1 LPSPYESKGERRIEL
16 WRRAIFLFDKSQHEV
31 GPFFKAGYEDFFCEP
46 KTAEKRT
53 PDIIGF
59 SEKFFCIM
67 DISMSD
73 QKGEEMKKYEAVTLT
88 AYLKT
93 LFPSAFG
100 ERKNGGYPFLVTD
113 LIPTT
118 KYPGYNLIQV
128 YQPGRTEI
136 EYVEDKVLLSSLRD
150 WTGFVFPVPGYG
162 ILAVPESDEEELKP
176 KLAGIFKKIAVDEE
190 ETTSERIIQLLT
202 GDLYTSFSKNSLAN
216 LRKKVENICEMV
228 SNGPLREY
236 AKYDYA
242 KKSIKIT
249 IDIFNSQSR
258 AKFSR
263 DIESWLKIVPLS
275 YFVKEEDVIYNE
287 DVEDEIEDDD

>member
-1 LPSPYESKGERRIEL
+1 MPSPYESKGERRVEL
-16 WRRAIFLFDKSQHEV
+16 WRRTIFLFDRSQHEA

-46 KTAEKRT
+46 KTAENLT

-59 SEKFFCIM
+59 SEKFFCVV

-73 QKGEEMKKYEAVTLT
+73 QKGIEMNKYGNVTLT
-88 AYLKT
+88 QHLKS
-93 LFPSAFG
+93 LFPSNIEG
-100 ERKNGGYPFLVTD
+100 RKNCGYPFLVTD

-118 KYPGYNLIQV
+118 KYSGYNLIQV
-128 YQPGRTEI
+128 YQPGRAEI
-136 EYVEDKVLLSSLRD
+136 EHIDDDVLLNSLRD
-150 WTGFVFPVPGYG
+150 WTGFVFPAPSYG

-190 ETTSERIIQLLT
+190 EMTSERIIQLLT
-202 GDLYTSFSKNSLAN
+202 GDLYISFSKNSLAN

-236 AKYDYA
+236 AKYDHT

-263 DIESWLKIVPLS
+263 DVESRLKIVPLS
-275 YFVKEEDVIYNE
+275 YFVKEDDVIYNE